1 MVDYTLA
8 PGFLVAGPTMPD
20 PRFKESVILLVRH
33 NEDGALGFVVNR
45 AAPLGLRELARMVE
59 EGLPASSRDIDVAEM
74 EDKPLLLG
82 GPVLP
87 NSVWVMFDP
96 TQGRPDDDGVR
107 VARGLTV
114 ANSEELFKA
123 FVGGQR
129 GGRFWI
135 VIGYSG
141 WDGGQLEAEL
151 ATGSWLPLKFDEDLL
166 FDVPLEERWTAAL
179 ERLGLTPGG
188 FMMGGSG
195 AMA

>member
-1 MVDYTLA
+1 MLESSLA
-8 PGFLVAGPTMPD
+8 PGYLVAGPGMPD

-45 AAPLGLRELARMVE
+45 PAPLGLRDLARMVE
-59 EGLPASSRDIDVAEM
+59 AEAGASEEASLEEL

-96 TQGRPDDDGVR
+96 QQGHPGDEGVV
-107 VARGLTV
+107 VAEGLTV

-123 FVGGQR
+123 FVAGER

-151 ATGSWLPLKFDEDLL
+151 TTGSWLPLAFDEALL
-166 FDVPLEERWTAAL
+166 FDVPLEDRWTEAL
-179 ERLGLTPGG
+179 DRLGLTPGG
-188 FMMGGSG
+188 FMMGGPG